1 MSTPLDRADELH
13 RELGRFER
21 KARRALLEQAGQ
33 ARLFDETRIDRAFA
47 AFHDEHPEVYS
58 EFRRAAEQ
66 LFDAGIEHYGAGA
79 IFEALRFHSAV
90 NSGKDG
96 GFKLNN
102 NFRSRYAR
110 LLMTEDPRF
119 REFFETRK
127 LRSGVGE

>member
-1 MSTPLDRADELH
+1 MSTPLDRAQETH
-13 RELGRFER
+13 AKLGRLER
-21 KARRALLEQAGQ
+21 QMRRVLLEGAGQ
-33 ARLFDETRIDRAFA
+33 GRLFEESKIDRAFDEFHA
-47 AFHDEHPEVYS
+47 AHPEVYR

-66 LFDAGIEHYGAGA
+66 LLGAGIEHYGAGA

-90 NSGKDG
+90 NSGRDG

-119 REFFETRK
+119 RDFFETRR
-127 LRSGVGE
+127 LRSVGE

>member
-21 KARRALLEQAGQ
+21 RARRVLLEQAGQ
-33 ARLFDETRIDRAFA
+33 ARLFNETRIDRAFA
-47 AFHDEHPEVYS
+47 EFHAAHPEVYR
-58 EFRRAAEQ
+58 EFRRACEQ
-66 LFDAGIEHYGAGA
+66 LLAAGVEHYGAGA
-79 IFEALRFHSAV
+79 IFEVLRFHSAI
-90 NSGKDG
+90 NRARDG

-127 LRSGVGE
+127 LRSVGE